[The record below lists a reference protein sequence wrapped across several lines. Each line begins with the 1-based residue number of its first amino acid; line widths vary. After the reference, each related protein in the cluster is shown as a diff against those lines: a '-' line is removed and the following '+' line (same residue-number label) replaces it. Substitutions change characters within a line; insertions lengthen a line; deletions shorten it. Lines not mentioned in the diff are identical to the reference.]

1 MATNR
6 IDSLDPALIR
16 PGRIDRKIEFPLPD
30 EKTRRMIF
38 KIHTGRMTLADDVNL
53 EELIMAKD
61 DLSGADIK
69 VCCEDVLGTKASTS
83 FFILGHMH

>member
-1 MATNR
+1 
-6 IDSLDPALIR
+6 
-16 PGRIDRKIEFPLPD
+16 
-30 EKTRRMIF
+30 MIF

-69 VCCEDVLGTKASTS
+69 VS
-83 FFILGHMH
+83 